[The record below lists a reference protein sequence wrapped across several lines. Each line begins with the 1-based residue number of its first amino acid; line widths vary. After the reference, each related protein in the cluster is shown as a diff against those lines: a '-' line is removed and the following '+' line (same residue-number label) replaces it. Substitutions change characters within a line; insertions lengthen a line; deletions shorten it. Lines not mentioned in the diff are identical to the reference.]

1 MPQSIRNRR
10 PAASSN
16 VQLPVTSWF
25 APRNVIF
32 IPKHLRLFRPASPAV
47 RQLSTQNVPGLWHPT
62 SASRLNGVRVLSATA
77 PTAAPCFH
85 RRWRLLLL
93 HSIALPTACGSRVPP
108 QRIICFGNCRPA
120 IPSRAFL
127 FCAFSIAYFKG
138 TRRTNR
144 RDFCGQSAER
154 SKKFLYNLDKLP
166 HSVINL
172 DLYDVRSY
180 FMSLK

>member
-1 MPQSIRNRR
+1 VAPDIRFTPERR
-10 PAASSN
+10 
-16 VQLPVTSWF
+16 
-25 APRNVIF
+25 
-32 IPKHLRLFRPASPAV
+32 
-47 RQLSTQNVPGLWHPT
+47 
-62 SASRLNGVRVLSATA
+62 SRLVGHCPNSSALFPPQVA
-77 PTAAPCFH
+77 VAAVAFH
-85 RRWRLLLL
+85 R
-93 HSIALPTACGSRVPP
+93 PP

-120 IPSRAFL
+120 IKSRAFL
-127 FCAFSIAYFKG
+127 FCAYSIAYFKG

>member
-10 PAASSN
+10 PAASSS

-32 IPKHLRLFRPASPAV
+32 IPKHLRLFRPTSPAV
-47 RQLSTQNVPGLWHPT
+47 RRFPRKNVHRFVAPDIRFTPERR
-62 SASRLNGVRVLSATA
+62 SRLVGHCPNSSALFPPQVA
-77 PTAAPCFH
+77 VAAVAFH
-85 RRWRLLLL
+85 R
-93 HSIALPTACGSRVPP
+93 PP
-108 QRIICFGNCRPA
+108 QPGSFALETAGQLVK
-120 IPSRAFL
+120 SRAFL
-127 FCAFSIAYFKG
+127 FCAYSIAYFKG

>member
-1 MPQSIRNRR
+1 MPCYSGQLLRPSGGFHAKCTRVVAPDIRFTPERR
-10 PAASSN
+10 
-16 VQLPVTSWF
+16 
-25 APRNVIF
+25 
-32 IPKHLRLFRPASPAV
+32 
-47 RQLSTQNVPGLWHPT
+47 
-62 SASRLNGVRVLSATA
+62 SRLVGHCPNSSALFPPQVA
-77 PTAAPCFH
+77 VAAVAFH
-85 RRWRLLLL
+85 R
-93 HSIALPTACGSRVPP
+93 PP

-120 IPSRAFL
+120 IKSRAFL
-127 FCAFSIAYFKG
+127 FCAYSIAYFKG

-154 SKKFLYNLDKLP
+154 SKKFLYNLDKPP

>member
-16 VQLPVTSWF
+16 LQLPVTSWF

-32 IPKHLRLFRPASPAV
+32 IPKHLRLFRPTSPAV
-47 RQLSTQNVPGLWHPT
+47 WRFPRKCPGP
-62 SASRLNGVRVLSATA
+62 
-77 PTAAPCFH
+77 FH
-85 RRWRLLLL
+85 R
-93 HSIALPTACGSRVPP
+93 PP

-120 IPSRAFL
+120 IKSRTFL

>member
-1 MPQSIRNRR
+1 MVRAQKRDFHPKTPPVIQANFSGR
-10 PAASSN
+10 PA
-16 VQLPVTSWF
+16 V
-25 APRNVIF
+25 
-32 IPKHLRLFRPASPAV
+32 
-47 RQLSTQNVPGLWHPT
+47 STQMP
-62 SASRLNGVRVLSATA
+62 R
-77 PTAAPCFH
+77 
-85 RRWRLLLL
+85 
-93 HSIALPTACGSRVPP
+93 
-108 QRIICFGNCRPA
+108 A
-120 IPSRAFL
+120 IPSPSPADHSLWKLPACRTQPAFL

-172 DLYDVRSY
+172 GLYDVRSY